1 MVPVL
6 WNAMTSDW
14 SEPSTDKIVERLTR
28 SIDRLERRGRA
39 ANIVLHDGSH
49 REISANR
56 GPSVAA
62 AGQLIAR
69 YKGTHRFVTLD
80 AWG

>member
-14 SEPSTDKIVERLTR
+14 SEPSTEKIVERLTR
-28 SIDRLERRGRA
+28 AIDRLERRGHA
-39 ANIVLHDGSH
+39 ANIVLHDGGH
-49 REISANR
+49 REMAAIR

-62 AGQLIAR
+62 AGQLLAH
-69 YKGTHRFVTLD
+69 YKETHRFVTLD
-80 AWG
+80 MWG